1 MNGGVKMKKFSALL
15 LALAMVFSLAF
26 AAGCQQQKEAE
37 EATAPSKEAT
47 APSKEATAPSKEA
60 TAPSKEATA
69 PSEENATGGYGT
81 APAPA
86 TGGYGSK

>member
-1 MNGGVKMKKFSALL
+1 MKKFSALL

-47 APSKEATAPSKEA
+47 APS
-60 TAPSKEATA
+60 
-69 PSEENATGGYGT
+69 EENATGGYGT

>member
-47 APSKEATAPSKEA
+47 APS
-60 TAPSKEATA
+60 
-69 PSEENATGGYGT
+69 EENATGGYGT

>member
-1 MNGGVKMKKFSALL
+1 MKKFSALL

-60 TAPSKEATA
+60 TAPS
-69 PSEENATGGYGT
+69 EENATGGYGT